1 MSQKYLS
8 KKMFGFYVGNLKVTL
23 PNTNLNLKIMNFKK
37 KKSEVTNYES
47 RFNLAPY

>member
-37 KKSEVTNYES
+37 KKKRSDE
-47 RFNLAPY
+47 L